1 MLRYL
6 KDVDG
11 VLRTL
16 LRSREL
22 DALRRWGISPADLAR
37 RISTVRPILG
47 PALEAYGRDVSTPDM
62 AVSLHS
68 ATLLAA
74 LCELRRPRRV
84 LDAGS
89 GFSSYVLRRFSCDDR
104 EIWSVDD
111 NEQWLDTTRTYLERQ
126 GIDND
131 RLLPWDTFAE
141 SDEREFD
148 LIFHDLGAIRDVRTN
163 TLPDIC
169 SRLAPGGL
177 ILLDDFH
184 KHRYRYRA
192 RRILTRDGFEVIPL
206 RHHTLDGFG
215 RYAALARRAA

>member
-6 KDVDG
+6 KHVDG

-16 LRSREL
+16 LRSREMNT
-22 DALRRWGISPADLAR
+22 LRRWGISPGDLAR
-37 RISTVRPILG
+37 RISTVRLTIA
-47 PALEAYGRDVSTPDM
+47 PALEAYGREVSTPDM
-62 AVSLHS
+62 AISLES

-89 GFSSYVLRRFSCDDR
+89 GFSSYVLRRFSSGDR
-104 EIWSVDD
+104 EIWSIDD
-111 NEQWLDTTRTYLERQ
+111 NEQWLAMTRTYLKQQ
-126 GIDND
+126 GVDDD
-131 RLLPWDTFAE
+131 RLLPWDAFVE

-148 LIFHDLGAIRDVRTN
+148 LIFHDLGAIRTVRSD
-163 TLPDIC
+163 TLPEVC
-169 SRLAPGGL
+169 ARLGPDGL

-184 KHRYRYRA
+184 KHRYRAHA
-192 RRILTRDGFEVIPL
+192 RRILARHGFDVVPL